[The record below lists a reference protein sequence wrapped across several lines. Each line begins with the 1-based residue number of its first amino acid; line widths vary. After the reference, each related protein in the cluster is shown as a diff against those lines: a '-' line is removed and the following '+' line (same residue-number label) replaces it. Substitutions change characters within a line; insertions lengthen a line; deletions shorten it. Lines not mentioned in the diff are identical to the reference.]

1 MGNRKTGGGRMK
13 DESKKKLIVGFQ
25 GVPGSFGEEALLAY
39 FGDSVC
45 TKALDTFEDIF
56 KKLIGQEIDFGVLP
70 IENSSTGAI
79 TEVYDLLNQY
89 DCSIIGE
96 VCLPIQHHLMGIR
109 GASIADIRE
118 VYSHPQ
124 GFEQSSKF
132 LKQYPNWKLIPYYNT
147 AKSAEWVQKNNQ
159 KHMGA
164 IASEKAAKL
173 YNLQILAFG
182 INSNQHNTTRFI
194 IISREQYMDEESDKI
209 SIVLSTPHRAGS
221 LYRALRH
228 FAENQINMLKIESRP
243 IPDKPWEYFF
253 YIDFEGN
260 LNHPPVQ
267 KAIQSM
273 RKDSTYFKILGNY
286 KKTV

>member
-1 MGNRKTGGGRMK
+1 MK

-194 IISREQYMDEESDKI
+194 IAVKRKFQRFVIKMSYKKIFSVILSMI
-209 SIVLSTPHRAGS
+209 SIP
-221 LYRALRH
+221 
-228 FAENQINMLKIESRP
+228 
-243 IPDKPWEYFF
+243 FF
-253 YIDFEGN
+253 YNFQG
-260 LNHPPVQ
+260 
-267 KAIQSM
+267 
-273 RKDSTYFKILGNY
+273 F
-286 KKTV
+286 